1 MSFFSLLPIVSIVII
16 LFIFFVLSNHSLH
29 NLHTSFE
36 WCWIS
41 ARLSRII
48 WNFFLFF
55 LILFL
60 LLFIIFVLFLKLFN
74 IAIPNFPLS
83 YLSSKIVSY
92 RRASCS
98 SSLFNRRVDSLDL
111 STFVIEFISHCLL
124 NSFNIFAWT
133 WLFLLSLSFD
143 LLKFCF
149 SNILDFFLNLVLIW
163 WGMNVVSLKAEMH
176 YKLVNWIIFLIFALK
191 IIIHHPI
198 RFCLWIGDN

>member
-1 MSFFSLLPIVSIVII
+1 
-16 LFIFFVLSNHSLH
+16 
-29 NLHTSFE
+29 
-36 WCWIS
+36 
-41 ARLSRII
+41 
-48 WNFFLFF
+48 
-55 LILFL
+55 
-60 LLFIIFVLFLKLFN
+60 
-74 IAIPNFPLS
+74 
-83 YLSSKIVSY
+83 
-92 RRASCS
+92 
-98 SSLFNRRVDSLDL
+98 
-111 STFVIEFISHCLL
+111 LL